1 MKAFREPLWWLIAL
15 FIGLLAGLPYSAP
28 LFSRLFP
35 ELPRPVYQQESFW
48 ALTLDH
54 GWLVVASSLAATAIG
69 LGAGVA
75 VTRPAGSA
83 FRPLVE
89 TIAAIG
95 QTFPPVAVLAMAVP
109 VLGFGW
115 LPALIALALYGILP
129 VLQGTLAGLGSI
141 PPGVSGVAEGMGMTG
156 WQRLYK
162 VELPLAAP
170 VILAGIRTSVIVNIG
185 TATIASTVGAS
196 TLGTPIIIGLS
207 GFNTAYIVQGALLV
221 ALAALFMLIRTLRP
235 LKLLTR
241 KTRQL
246 AGVDFAAPDA
256 LDRLEPLLSQGLPL
270 ERRDQL
276 GPTPIWAGPLPPT
289 SAT

>member
-1 MKAFREPLWWLIAL
+1 MKALREPLWWLIAL

-129 VLQGTLAGLGSI
+129 VLQGTL
-141 PPGVSGVAEGMGMTG
+141 GVSGVAEGMGMTG

-221 ALAALFMLIRTLRP
+221 ALAIIVDRAFER
-235 LKLLTR
+235 LTR
-241 KTRQL
+241 WISRHRHAQ
-246 AGVDFAAPDA
+246 
-256 LDRLEPLLSQGLPL
+256 
-270 ERRDQL
+270 
-276 GPTPIWAGPLPPT
+276 
-289 SAT
+289 

>member
-1 MKAFREPLWWLIAL
+1 MKALREPLWWLIAL

-141 PPGVSGVAEGMGMTG
+141 PPGVSGVAEG
-156 WQRLYK
+156 W
-162 VELPLAAP
+162 E
-170 VILAGIRTSVIVNIG
+170 
-185 TATIASTVGAS
+185 
-196 TLGTPIIIGLS
+196 
-207 GFNTAYIVQGALLV
+207 
-221 ALAALFMLIRTLRP
+221 
-235 LKLLTR
+235 
-241 KTRQL
+241 
-246 AGVDFAAPDA
+246 
-256 LDRLEPLLSQGLPL
+256 
-270 ERRDQL
+270 
-276 GPTPIWAGPLPPT
+276 
-289 SAT
+289 

>member
-1 MKAFREPLWWLIAL
+1 MVAYRAVYRPAGRAAL
-15 FIGLLAGLPYSAP
+15 QRAAVQSAVPGTAAAGLPAGELLGAHSR
-28 LFSRLFP
+28 SRLAGGGVQ
-35 ELPRPVYQQESFW
+35 PRGNGNRAGGWGGGHPARRRRVSS
-48 ALTLDH
+48 AGGDH
-54 GWLVVASSLAATAIG
+54 RRYRADLS
-69 LGAGVA
+69 
-75 VTRPAGSA
+75 
-83 FRPLVE
+83 
-89 TIAAIG
+89 
-95 QTFPPVAVLAMAVP
+95 PVAVLAMAVP

-207 GFNTAYIVQGALLV
+207 GFNTAYIVQG
-221 ALAALFMLIRTLRP
+221 RCWLRW
-235 LKLLTR
+235 R
-241 KTRQL
+241 
-246 AGVDFAAPDA
+246 
-256 LDRLEPLLSQGLPL
+256 RLSSTARLSV
-270 ERRDQL
+270 
-276 GPTPIWAGPLPPT
+276 
-289 SAT
+289 

>member
-1 MKAFREPLWWLIAL
+1 MKALREPLWWLIAL

-129 VLQGTLAGLGSI
+129 VLQGTLAGLGS
-141 PPGVSGVAEGMGMTG
+141 GMTG

-221 ALAALFMLIRTLRP
+221 ALAAIIVDRAFER
-235 LKLLTR
+235 LTR
-241 KTRQL
+241 WISRHRHAQ
-246 AGVDFAAPDA
+246 
-256 LDRLEPLLSQGLPL
+256 
-270 ERRDQL
+270 
-276 GPTPIWAGPLPPT
+276 
-289 SAT
+289 